1 MCTQEVMTVFKI
13 AGLFFFL
20 EAILFVFLFVSFFHS
35 YEMHLKVLSS
45 GFVSLFFTTLI
56 WIAIL
61 LAIRKEEHSLECGQ
75 PEDEDVQE
83 LIQV

>member
-1 MCTQEVMTVFKI
+1 MCRQEVMTVFKV

-35 YEMHLKVLSS
+35 YEMHLKILSS

-61 LAIRKEEHSLECGQ
+61 LIIRKEENRIECGQ
-75 PEDEDVQE
+75 QDEDVQE

>member
-1 MCTQEVMTVFKI
+1 MCREEVVNVFKI

-20 EAILFVFLFVSFFHS
+20 EVILFVFLFVSFFHS

-75 PEDEDVQE
+75 QDEDVQE
-83 LIQV
+83 LMQV

>member
-1 MCTQEVMTVFKI
+1 MCIEEVVNVFKI

-75 PEDEDVQE
+75 QDEDVQE